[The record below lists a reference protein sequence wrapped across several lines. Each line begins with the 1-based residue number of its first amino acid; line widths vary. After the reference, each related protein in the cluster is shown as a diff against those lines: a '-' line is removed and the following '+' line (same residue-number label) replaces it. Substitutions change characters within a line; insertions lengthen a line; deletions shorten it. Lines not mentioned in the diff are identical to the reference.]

1 MAELASGS
9 TQLSMHKPAEQGLA
23 KARLL
28 WALKPLGFLAIVLW
42 VAHPG
47 TSALPLGALSGN
59 LLLGFIFGLL
69 YGAILYRETLTAY
82 IRRNQRRGRK
92 QYNRIPQEFYWG
104 NITKTLY
111 DNS

>member
-1 MAELASGS
+1 MAELASGA
-9 TQLSMHKPAEQGLA
+9 TELSMHKPAEQGLA

-28 WALKPLGFLAIVLW
+28 WALKPLGLLAIVLW

-47 TSALPLGALSGN
+47 TTALPMHQLASNLMLGVV
-59 LLLGFIFGLL
+59 FGVL
-69 YGAILYRETLTAY
+69 YGGVLYRETLLNHF
-82 IRRNQRRGRK
+82 RRNQRKGRK
-92 QYNRIPQEFYWG
+92 QYNRVPQEFYWG